1 MSTATTTRPAPGARS
16 QIFQMP
22 ILRFWGSSVGLKL
35 IMAGTGV
42 GLSGFVLVHMLGNL
56 QIFQGAEALDA
67 YGHLLHAE
75 PAVLWGARV
84 ALLTMVGLHIWS
96 FLVLTGK
103 IWKAQPKVVGHRPR
117 HRNSTWASRS
127 MRISGPLLLA
137 FIIYHILHLTTGTVH
152 PDYHEGSVYAN
163 LVSGLEVPLVAT
175 VYIASM
181 ALLGLHLW
189 HGTWSLFQTL
199 GADQGRY
206 ESLGRNFATLFTVVV
221 ILGFVAVPVA
231 VTTGIVKPAP
241 FKQTAENGRQFEA
254 NGTARNANAGK
265 AAKSTKGS
273 RSQGAGSAR
282 GTAP

>member
-16 QIFQMP
+16 QIKQIP

-35 IMAGTGV
+35 IMAGTGAA
-42 GLSGFVLVHMLGNL
+42 LSSFVLIHMLGNL

-84 ALLTMVGLHIWS
+84 GLLTMVGLHIWS

-103 IWKAQPKVVGHRPR
+103 IWKAQPKVVGHHPR
-117 HRNSTWASRS
+117 HRNSTWMSRS

-137 FIIYHILHLTTGTVH
+137 FIVYHILHLTTGTVH

-163 LVSGLEVPLVAT
+163 LVAGLRVPVVAT
-175 VYIASM
+175 IYAASM
-181 ALLGLHLW
+181 VLLGMHLW

-206 ESLGRNFATLFTVVV
+206 HSLGRHFATVFTLVVV
-221 ILGFVAVPVA
+221 AGFIVVPVA
-231 VTTGIVKPAP
+231 VVTGVVKPAP
-241 FKQTAENGRQFEA
+241 AQQLDENGRQRDA
-254 NGTARNANAGK
+254 SSPGHDLLSGTASEKEQR
-265 AAKSTKGS
+265 
-273 RSQGAGSAR
+273 
-282 GTAP
+282 P

>member
-16 QIFQMP
+16 QIFQIP

-35 IMAGTGV
+35 IMAATGV

-103 IWKAQPKVVGHRPR
+103 IWKAQPRVVGHHPR

-127 MRISGPLLLA
+127 MRITGPLLLA

-163 LVSGLEVPLVAT
+163 LVSGLKVPVVAGIY
-175 VYIASM
+175 VASM
-181 ALLGLHLW
+181 CLLALHLW

-206 ESLGRNFATLFTVVV
+206 QSLGRHFATAFTVAVV
-221 ILGFVAVPVA
+221 AGFVVVPVA
-231 VTTGIVKPAP
+231 VATGVIKPAP
-241 FKQTAENGRQFEA
+241 AKQTDENGRRFDE
-254 NGTARNANAGK
+254 AGK
-265 AAKSTKGS
+265 GHDLAPS
-273 RSQGAGSAR
+273 RSAEK
-282 GTAP
+282 P

>member
-16 QIFQMP
+16 QIFQIP

-42 GLSGFVLVHMLGNL
+42 GLSAFVLVHMLGNL

-84 ALLTMVGLHIWS
+84 GLLTMVGLHIWS

-103 IWKAQPKVVGHRPR
+103 IWKAQPRVVGHHPR

-127 MRISGPLLLA
+127 MRITGPLLLA
-137 FIIYHILHLTTGTVH
+137 FIVYHILHLTTGTVH

-163 LVSGLEVPLVAT
+163 LVAGLKVPVVAV
-175 VYIASM
+175 VYVASM
-181 ALLGLHLW
+181 CLLALHLW

-206 ESLGRNFATLFTVVV
+206 RSLGRHFATAFTIAVVA
-221 ILGFVAVPVA
+221 GFIVVPVA
-231 VTTGIVKPAP
+231 VATGIIKPAP
-241 FKQTAENGRQFEA
+241 SKQLDENGRRFDEKGKGHDVSPQA
-254 NGTARNANAGK
+254 AASGGTTREL
-265 AAKSTKGS
+265 
-273 RSQGAGSAR
+273 
-282 GTAP
+282 

>member
-16 QIFQMP
+16 MIKQIP

-35 IMAGTGV
+35 IMAATGV
-42 GLSGFVLVHMLGNL
+42 GLSGFVLIHMLGNL
-56 QIFQGAEALDA
+56 QIFQGAESLDT

-103 IWKAQPKVVGHRPR
+103 IWKAQPKTVGHHPK

-137 FIIYHILHLTTGTVH
+137 FIVYHILHLTTGTVH

-163 LVSGLEVPLVAT
+163 LVSGLKVPVVAGIY
-175 VYIASM
+175 VASM

-206 ESLGRNFATLFTVVV
+206 HSLGRHFATVFTVVV
-221 ILGFVAVPVA
+221 VAGFAIVPIAVAS
-231 VTTGIVKPAP
+231 GIIKPAP
-241 FKQTAENGRQFEA
+241 AKQTEENGRTIDA
-254 NGTARNANAGK
+254 TGK
-265 AAKSTKGS
+265 GHDLVAPIDAS
-273 RSQGAGSAR
+273 RIK
-282 GTAP
+282 P

>member
-16 QIFQMP
+16 QIFQIP
-22 ILRFWGSSVGLKL
+22 ILRFWGTSVGLKL
-35 IMAGTGV
+35 IMAASGA
-42 GLSGFVLVHMLGNL
+42 GLSAFVLVHMLGNL
-56 QIFQGAEALDA
+56 QIFQGAESLDA

-84 ALLTMVGLHIWS
+84 ALLTMVGLHIWA

-103 IWKAQPKVVGHRPR
+103 IWKAQPKVVGHHPH

-127 MRISGPLLLA
+127 MRITGPLLLA

-163 LVSGLEVPLVAT
+163 LVSGLKVPVVAG
-175 VYIASM
+175 VYVVAM
-181 ALLGLHLW
+181 ALLGFHLW

-206 ESLGRNFATLFTVVV
+206 KSLGRHFATVFTAVV
-221 ILGFVAVPVA
+221 IAGFMVVPIAVA
-231 VTTGIVKPAP
+231 TGVIKPAP
-241 FKQTAENGRQFEA
+241 QKQADENGRVIDAKGQGHDVPSPAATSE
-254 NGTARNANAGK
+254 GK
-265 AAKSTKGS
+265 T
-273 RSQGAGSAR
+273 
-282 GTAP
+282 P